1 LNAARYARE
10 EESWTPRRDEAYLGV
25 LVDDL
30 ITRGVTEPY
39 RMFTSR
45 AEYRLQLRED
55 NADLRLT
62 EIGYRL
68 GMVDEVRWAAFDR
81 KREAVAVE
89 QERLKSIWVNP
100 NVLDQADA
108 ERVLGKGI
116 EREYTLHELLRRP
129 DVSYAG
135 LMTLPCAGEGV
146 LDNQVSEQVEIQA
159 KYQGYITRQKDE
171 ISRQENY
178 ENTLLPEKMDYRL
191 VRGLSVEAQQK
202 LNLHQP
208 ETMGQA
214 ARISGMTP
222 AAVSL
227 LLVHLKRGF
236 NRSDVGNEANE
247 KVEKSA

>member
-1 LNAARYARE
+1 
-10 EESWTPRRDEAYLGV
+10 
-25 LVDDL
+25 
-30 ITRGVTEPY
+30 
-39 RMFTSR
+39 
-45 AEYRLQLRED
+45 
-55 NADLRLT
+55 
-62 EIGYRL
+62 
-68 GMVDEVRWAAFDR
+68 
-81 KREAVAVE
+81 
-89 QERLKSIWVNP
+89 
-100 NVLDQADA
+100 
-108 ERVLGKGI
+108 
-116 EREYTLHELLRRP
+116 
-129 DVSYAG
+129 
-135 LMTLPCAGEGV
+135 MTLPCAGEGV

-191 VRGLSVEAQQK
+191 VRGLSIEAQQK